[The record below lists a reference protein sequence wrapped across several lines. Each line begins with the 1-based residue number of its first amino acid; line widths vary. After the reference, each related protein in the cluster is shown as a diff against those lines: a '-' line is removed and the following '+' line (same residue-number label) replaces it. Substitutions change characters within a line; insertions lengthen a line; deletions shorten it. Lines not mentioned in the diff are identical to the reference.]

1 MVTKLF
7 RRFSSDAVIFEI
19 DAKGE
24 TEPEHKFEPVN
35 SGRELFRDTV
45 TGKYY
50 YMSDDHGGL
59 MGPFDDCTSAAMMLV
74 DEGMKCSQTL

>member
-1 MVTKLF
+1 MVTKM
-7 RRFSSDAVIFEI
+7 
-19 DAKGE
+19 
-24 TEPEHKFEPVN
+24 PEHKFEPVN